1 MVKRLF
7 ACVLSIT
14 TAGVPPKQILKR
26 PKQFH
31 LITQM
36 ALVIL
41 TLSASITAYAEA
53 PMDQIYQYVEEQLG
67 YTREELAL
75 NQTAET
81 EEGGLVFSLKLK
93 EADPATN
100 GLVIGELDAQG
111 NFIRLEG
118 PQAIDLRTQYV
129 NDWQKNRFHYDT
141 LYDLVQR
148 WRPIVDALSPE
159 ELAEFDS
166 RKHIRTIETFVH
178 HDFRL
183 PGSEHIAYEDAVAH
197 AREALLQLPGWTQEK
212 VGLMGISAEAFHVP
226 LGMEQPVYQF
236 IFERASSV
244 EQSKA
249 ALSDGPYTFD
259 QDAWVAKEQ
268 AVFGDNHPWRISI
281 RIDAQTGAVVGTILV
296 EYPPVTTY
304 DESCFFLWDP
314 YKETVGP

>member
-36 ALVIL
+36 TLVIL
-41 TLSASITAYAEA
+41 TLSVCVFAYAEA

-67 YTREELAL
+67 YTREELTL

-111 NFIRLEG
+111 NLIRLEG
-118 PQAIDLRTQYV
+118 PQEIDLLTQYV

-159 ELAEFDS
+159 ELAEFDYL
-166 RKHIRTIETFVH
+166 KHIRTIEAFVH

-183 PGSEHIAYEDAVAH
+183 PGAEHISYEDAVTYAQ
-197 AREALLQLPGWTQEK
+197 EALLQLPGWTQEK
-212 VGLMGISAEAFHVP
+212 VDLMRISTEAFHVP
-226 LGMEQPVYQF
+226 LSMEQPVYQF
-236 IFERASSV
+236 VFKLASSV
-244 EQSKA
+244 ERLKA

-259 QDAWVAKEQ
+259 RDAWVAKED
-268 AVFGDNHPWRISI
+268 AVFGDNRPIRVSV
-281 RIDAQTGAVVGTILV
+281 RIDSQTGAVVGTILV
-296 EYPPVTTY
+296 EFAPTSTY

>member
-1 MVKRLF
+1 
-7 ACVLSIT
+7 
-14 TAGVPPKQILKR
+14 
-26 PKQFH
+26 
-31 LITQM
+31 
-36 ALVIL
+36 
-41 TLSASITAYAEA
+41 
-53 PMDQIYQYVEEQLG
+53 MDQIYQYVEEQLG
-67 YTREELAL
+67 YTREELTM

-100 GLVIGELDAQG
+100 GLVIGELDSQG

-129 NDWQKNRFHYDT
+129 NDWQKNRFHYNT

-159 ELAEFDS
+159 ELAEFDYL
-166 RKHIRTIETFVH
+166 KHIRTIEAFVH

-183 PGSEHIAYEDAVAH
+183 PGPEHIAYEDAVTYAQ
-197 AREALLQLPGWTQEK
+197 EALLQLPGWTQEK
-212 VGLMGISAEAFHVP
+212 VNLMRISTEAFHVP

-236 IFERASSV
+236 VFKLASSV
-244 EQSKA
+244 ERLKA

-259 QDAWVAKEQ
+259 RDAWVAKED
-268 AVFGDNHPWRISI
+268 AVFGDNRPIRVSV
-281 RIDAQTGAVVGTILV
+281 RIDSQTGAVVGTVLV
-296 EYPPVTTY
+296 EFAPTSTY

-314 YKETVGP
+314 CKETVGP

>member
-1 MVKRLF
+1 MRKKSLQNQSTLRLRRVFPAQDRQHGKRFRCLAWWMLTVLLVCGSVAGF
-7 ACVLSIT
+7 AE
-14 TAGVPPKQILKR
+14 
-26 PKQFH
+26 
-31 LITQM
+31 TQ
-36 ALVIL
+36 L
-41 TLSASITAYAEA
+41 
-53 PMDQIYQYVEEQLG
+53 DQIYQYVEEQLG
-67 YTREELAL
+67 YTQEELTL

-111 NFIRLEG
+111 NLIRLEG
-118 PQAIDLRTQYV
+118 PQGIDLFTQYL
-129 NDWQKNRFHYDT
+129 NDWQENRFHYDT

-159 ELAEFDS
+159 ELVEFDHL
-166 RKHIRTIETFVH
+166 KHIRTIEAFVH

-183 PGSEHIAYEDAVAH
+183 PGAEHIAYEDAVTYAQ
-197 AREALLQLPGWTQEK
+197 EALLQLPGWTQEK
-212 VGLMGISAEAFHVP
+212 VDLMRISTEAFHVP

-236 IFERASSV
+236 VFELASSV
-244 EQSKA
+244 ERMKA
-249 ALSDGPYTFD
+249 VRSDGPYTFD
-259 QDAWVAKEQ
+259 QDAWVAKED
-268 AVFGDNHPWRISI
+268 AVFGDNPPIRVSV

-296 EYPPVTTY
+296 EFAPTSTC

>member
-1 MVKRLF
+1 MKKQDYQKQFSWLMRITLTF
-7 ACVLSIT
+7 MVLS
-14 TAGVPPKQILKR
+14 V
-26 PKQFH
+26 F
-31 LITQM
+31 
-36 ALVIL
+36 VF
-41 TLSASITAYAEA
+41 AYAEA

-67 YTREELAL
+67 YTREELTL

-118 PQAIDLRTQYV
+118 PQTIDLRTQYV
-129 NDWQKNRFHYDT
+129 NDWQKNRFHYNT

-159 ELAEFDS
+159 ELAEFDYL
-166 RKHIRTIETFVH
+166 KHIRTIEAFVH

-183 PGSEHIAYEDAVAH
+183 PGPEHIAYEDAVTYAQ
-197 AREALLQLPGWTQEK
+197 EALLQLPGWTQEK
-212 VGLMGISAEAFHVP
+212 VNLMRISTEAFHVP

>member
-1 MVKRLF
+1 MRRLMILLMMTVLLVCGSMAGF
-7 ACVLSIT
+7 AE
-14 TAGVPPKQILKR
+14 
-26 PKQFH
+26 
-31 LITQM
+31 TQ
-36 ALVIL
+36 L
-41 TLSASITAYAEA
+41 
-53 PMDQIYQYVEEQLG
+53 DQIYQYVEEQLG
-67 YTREELAL
+67 YTREELTM

-100 GLVIGELDAQG
+100 GLVIVELDAQG

-159 ELAEFDS
+159 ELAEFDYL
-166 RKHIRTIETFVH
+166 KHIRTIEAFVH

-183 PGSEHIAYEDAVAH
+183 PGAEHISYEDAVTYAQ
-197 AREALLQLPGWTQEK
+197 EALLQLPGWTQAK
-212 VGLMGISAEAFHVP
+212 VDLMRISTEAFHVP

-236 IFERASSV
+236 VFKLASSV
-244 EQSKA
+244 ERLKA

-259 QDAWVAKEQ
+259 RDAWVAKED
-268 AVFGDNHPWRISI
+268 AVFGDNRPIRVSV
-281 RIDAQTGAVVGTILV
+281 RIDSQTGAVVGTILV
-296 EYPPVTTY
+296 EFAPTSTY

>member
-1 MVKRLF
+1 MRRLMILLMMTVLLVCGSMAGF
-7 ACVLSIT
+7 AE
-14 TAGVPPKQILKR
+14 
-26 PKQFH
+26 
-31 LITQM
+31 TQ
-36 ALVIL
+36 L
-41 TLSASITAYAEA
+41 
-53 PMDQIYQYVEEQLG
+53 DQIYQYVEEQLG
-67 YTREELAL
+67 YTREELTM

-118 PQAIDLRTQYV
+118 PQAIDLLTQYV
-129 NDWQKNRFHYDT
+129 NDWQKNRFHYNT

-159 ELAEFDS
+159 ELAEFDYL
-166 RKHIRTIETFVH
+166 KHIRTIEAFVH

-183 PGSEHIAYEDAVAH
+183 PGPEHIAYEDAVTYAQ
-197 AREALLQLPGWTQEK
+197 EALLQLPGWTQEK
-212 VGLMGISAEAFHVP
+212 VNLMCISTEAFHVP

-236 IFERASSV
+236 VFKLASSV
-244 EQSKA
+244 ERLKA

-259 QDAWVAKEQ
+259 RDAWVAKED
-268 AVFGDNHPWRISI
+268 AVFGDNRPIRVSV
-281 RIDAQTGAVVGTILV
+281 RIDSQTGAVVGTLLV
-296 EYPPVTTY
+296 EFAPTSTY

-314 YKETVGP
+314 CKETVGP

>member
-1 MVKRLF
+1 MRRLMILLMMTVLLVCGSMAGF
-7 ACVLSIT
+7 AE
-14 TAGVPPKQILKR
+14 
-26 PKQFH
+26 
-31 LITQM
+31 TQ
-36 ALVIL
+36 L
-41 TLSASITAYAEA
+41 
-53 PMDQIYQYVEEQLG
+53 DQIYQYVEEQLG
-67 YTREELAL
+67 YTREELTL

-111 NFIRLEG
+111 NLIRMEG
-118 PQAIDLRTQYV
+118 PQEIDLLTQYV

-159 ELAEFDS
+159 ELAEFDYL
-166 RKHIRTIETFVH
+166 KHIRTIEAFVH

-183 PGSEHIAYEDAVAH
+183 PGAEHISYEDAVTYAQ
-197 AREALLQLPGWTQEK
+197 EALLQLPGWTQEK
-212 VGLMGISAEAFHVP
+212 VDLMRISTEAFHVP

-236 IFERASSV
+236 VFKLASSV
-244 EQSKA
+244 ERLKA

-259 QDAWVAKEQ
+259 RDAWVAKED
-268 AVFGDNHPWRISI
+268 AVFGDNRPIRVSV
-281 RIDAQTGAVVGTILV
+281 RIDSQTGAVVGTILV
-296 EYPPVTTY
+296 EFAPTSTY

-314 YKETVGP
+314 CKETVGP

>member
-1 MVKRLF
+1 MRRLMILLMMTVLLVCGSMAGF
-7 ACVLSIT
+7 AE
-14 TAGVPPKQILKR
+14 
-26 PKQFH
+26 
-31 LITQM
+31 TQ
-36 ALVIL
+36 L
-41 TLSASITAYAEA
+41 
-53 PMDQIYQYVEEQLG
+53 DQIYQYVEEQLG
-67 YTREELAL
+67 YTREELTL

-118 PQAIDLRTQYV
+118 PQAIDLLTQYV

-197 AREALLQLPGWTQEK
+197 ARETLLQLPGWTQEK

-226 LGMEQPVYQF
+226 LGMEQSVYQF
-236 IFERASSV
+236 VFKLASSV
-244 EQSKA
+244 ERLKA

-259 QDAWVAKEQ
+259 RDAWVAQED
-268 AVFGDNHPWRISI
+268 AVFGDNRPIRVSV
-281 RIDAQTGAVVGTILV
+281 RIDSQTGAVVGTILV
-296 EYPPVTTY
+296 EFAPTSTY

-314 YKETVGP
+314 CKETVGP

>member
-1 MVKRLF
+1 
-7 ACVLSIT
+7 
-14 TAGVPPKQILKR
+14 
-26 PKQFH
+26 
-31 LITQM
+31 
-36 ALVIL
+36 
-41 TLSASITAYAEA
+41 
-53 PMDQIYQYVEEQLG
+53 MDQIYQYVEEQLG
-67 YTREELAL
+67 YTREELTL

-100 GLVIGELDAQG
+100 GLVIGELDSQG

-118 PQAIDLRTQYV
+118 PQAIDLLTQYV

-166 RKHIRTIETFVH
+166 RKHIRTIEAFVH

-183 PGSEHIAYEDAVAH
+183 PGAEHISYEDAVTYAQ
-197 AREALLQLPGWTQEK
+197 EALLQLPGWTQEK
-212 VGLMGISAEAFHVP
+212 VNLMRISTEAFHVP

-236 IFERASSV
+236 VFKLASSV
-244 EQSKA
+244 ERLKA

-259 QDAWVAKEQ
+259 RDAWVAKED
-268 AVFGDNHPWRISI
+268 AVFGDNRPIRVSV
-281 RIDAQTGAVVGTILV
+281 RIDSQTGAVVGTVLV
-296 EYPPVTTY
+296 EFAPTSTY

-314 YKETVGP
+314 CKETVGP

>member
-1 MVKRLF
+1 MRRLMILLMMTVLLVCGSMAGF
-7 ACVLSIT
+7 AE
-14 TAGVPPKQILKR
+14 
-26 PKQFH
+26 
-31 LITQM
+31 TQ
-36 ALVIL
+36 L
-41 TLSASITAYAEA
+41 
-53 PMDQIYQYVEEQLG
+53 DQIYQYVEEQLG
-67 YTREELAL
+67 YTREELTL

-118 PQAIDLRTQYV
+118 PQAIDLLTQYV

-159 ELAEFDS
+159 ELAEFDYL
-166 RKHIRTIETFVH
+166 KHIRTIEAFVH

-183 PGSEHIAYEDAVAH
+183 PGAEHISYEDAVTYAQ
-197 AREALLQLPGWTQEK
+197 EALLQLPGWTQEK
-212 VGLMGISAEAFHVP
+212 VGLMRISTVAFLGP
-226 LGMEQPVYQF
+226 LGMEQPAYQF
-236 IFERASSV
+236 VFNLASSV
-244 EQSKA
+244 ERLKA

-259 QDAWVAKEQ
+259 RDAWVAKED
-268 AVFGDNHPWRISI
+268 AVFGDNRPIRVSV
-281 RIDAQTGAVVGTILV
+281 RIDSQTGAVVGTILI
-296 EYPPVTTY
+296 EFAPTSTY

>member
-1 MVKRLF
+1 MRRLMILLMMTVLLVCGSMAGF
-7 ACVLSIT
+7 AE
-14 TAGVPPKQILKR
+14 
-26 PKQFH
+26 
-31 LITQM
+31 TQ
-36 ALVIL
+36 L
-41 TLSASITAYAEA
+41 
-53 PMDQIYQYVEEQLG
+53 DQIYQYVEEQLG
-67 YTREELAL
+67 YTREELTL

-111 NFIRLEG
+111 NLIRLEG
-118 PQAIDLRTQYV
+118 PQAIDLLTQYV
-129 NDWQKNRFHYDT
+129 NNWQKNRFHYDT

-159 ELAEFDS
+159 ELAEFDYL
-166 RKHIRTIETFVH
+166 KHIRTIEAFVH

-183 PGSEHIAYEDAVAH
+183 PGAEHISYEDAVTYAQ
-197 AREALLQLPGWTQEK
+197 EALLQLPGWTQEK
-212 VGLMGISAEAFHVP
+212 VDLMHISAEAFHVP

-244 EQSKA
+244 ERLKA
-249 ALSDGPYTFD
+249 VRSDGPYTFD

>member
-1 MVKRLF
+1 MRRLMILLMMTVLLVCGSMAGF
-7 ACVLSIT
+7 AE
-14 TAGVPPKQILKR
+14 
-26 PKQFH
+26 
-31 LITQM
+31 TQ
-36 ALVIL
+36 L
-41 TLSASITAYAEA
+41 
-53 PMDQIYQYVEEQLG
+53 DQIYQYVEEQLG
-67 YTREELAL
+67 YTREELTM

-118 PQAIDLRTQYV
+118 PQAIDLLTQYV
-129 NDWQKNRFHYDT
+129 NDWQKNRFHYNT

-159 ELAEFDS
+159 ELAEFDYL
-166 RKHIRTIETFVH
+166 KHIRTIEEFVH
-178 HDFRL
+178 HDFRM
-183 PGSEHIAYEDAVAH
+183 PGLDHISYEDAVTYAQ
-197 AREALLQLPGWTQEK
+197 EALLQLPGWTQEK
-212 VGLMGISAEAFHVP
+212 VDLMRISTEAFHVP

-236 IFERASSV
+236 VFKLASSV
-244 EQSKA
+244 ERLKA

-259 QDAWVAKEQ
+259 RDAWVAKED
-268 AVFGDNHPWRISI
+268 AVFGDNRPIRVSV
-281 RIDAQTGAVVGTILV
+281 RIDSQTGAVVGTILV
-296 EYPPVTTY
+296 EFAPTSTY

>member
-1 MVKRLF
+1 MRRLMILLMMTVLLVCGSMAGF
-7 ACVLSIT
+7 AE
-14 TAGVPPKQILKR
+14 
-26 PKQFH
+26 
-31 LITQM
+31 TQ
-36 ALVIL
+36 L
-41 TLSASITAYAEA
+41 
-53 PMDQIYQYVEEQLG
+53 DQIYQYVEEQLG
-67 YTREELAL
+67 YTREELTL

-93 EADPATN
+93 EAGPAHN

-118 PQAIDLRTQYV
+118 PQAIDLLTQYV

-159 ELAEFDS
+159 ELAEFDYL
-166 RKHIRTIETFVH
+166 KHIRTIEAFVH

-183 PGSEHIAYEDAVAH
+183 PGAEHISYEDAVTYAQ
-197 AREALLQLPGWTQEK
+197 EALLQLPGWTQEK
-212 VGLMGISAEAFHVP
+212 VNLMRISTEAFHVP

-236 IFERASSV
+236 VFKLASSV
-244 EQSKA
+244 ERLKA

-259 QDAWVAKEQ
+259 RDAWVAQED
-268 AVFGDNHPWRISI
+268 AVFGDNRPIRVSV
-281 RIDAQTGAVVGTILV
+281 RIDSQTGAVVGTILV
-296 EYPPVTTY
+296 EFAPTSTY

-314 YKETVGP
+314 CKETVGP